1 MSFHSRNPF
10 VPAELATAPT
20 SHPSL
25 LRRLAVT
32 ISVTRAVWAERT
44 LMRRSLAQMDA
55 RSLRDAGLCPAA
67 AAYEAGKP
75 FWQPLG
81 CLR

>member
-1 MSFHSRNPF
+1 MSFQSRNPF
-10 VPAELATAPT
+10 LPAELATARTPR
-20 SHPSL
+20 PSL
-25 LRRLAVT
+25 FKRIVVT

-44 LMRRSLAQMDA
+44 LMRRSLARMDA

-67 AAYEAGKP
+67 AGYEAGKP
-75 FWQPLG
+75 FWRPVG

>member
-10 VPAELATAPT
+10 VPAELATART
-20 SHPSL
+20 SRPAL
-25 LRRLAVT
+25 LERLVVT
-32 ISVTRAVWAERT
+32 ISVTRAVWRERT
-44 LMRRSLAQMDA
+44 LIRRSLAQMDA

-67 AAYEAGKP
+67 AAFEAGKP
-75 FWQPLG
+75 FWQPVG